1 MKGIMPRIIIYPYNL
16 GSQSA
21 KALAHNLPEFRSKR
35 VRPDGRY
42 KHNWNSHVIL
52 NWGNTE
58 LPRWYR
64 DEKRHLWLN
73 HATNVYLAVD
83 KITCLQT
90 LKEKNIPTPEFTTSR
105 AEADRLVREGKT
117 IYCRTLTRASE
128 GRGIVIATHWSEL
141 VNAPLYTVRLIARG
155 EYRIHI
161 FNNKV
166 IDYQKKRRVSDLLEE
181 EQVDENI
188 RNHNNGWVFC
198 RDNLNRIEENE
209 TLALNTIKAL
219 NLDFGAVDI
228 IRDVNRKSYVLE
240 VNTAPG
246 LMGTTLQNYIGGIKQ
261 NYAYN

>member
-1 MKGIMPRIIIYPYNL
+1 M
-16 GSQSA
+16 
-21 KALAHNLPEFRSKR
+21 
-35 VRPDGRY
+35 
-42 KHNWNSHVIL
+42 
-52 NWGNTE
+52 
-58 LPRWYR
+58 
-64 DEKRHLWLN
+64 
-73 HATNVYLAVD
+73 
-83 KITCLQT
+83 
-90 LKEKNIPTPEFTTSR
+90 
-105 AEADRLVREGKT
+105 
-117 IYCRTLTRASE
+117 
-128 GRGIVIATHWSEL
+128 
-141 VNAPLYTVRLIARG
+141 
-155 EYRIHI
+155 
-161 FNNKV
+161 

-209 TLALNTIKAL
+209 ILALNTIKAL